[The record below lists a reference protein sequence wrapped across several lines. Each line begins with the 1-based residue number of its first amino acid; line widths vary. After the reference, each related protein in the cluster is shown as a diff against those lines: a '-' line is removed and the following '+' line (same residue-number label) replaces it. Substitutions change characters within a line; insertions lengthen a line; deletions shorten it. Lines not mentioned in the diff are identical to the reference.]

1 MRKFEWAG
9 RINKKENIPS
19 MGSAY
24 LMRNTI
30 LFLVIFF
37 QSCASL
43 QTYQQVADFE
53 RPAEYARFFELLDHT
68 VKEAGIRNVSDFAV
82 RGFPYLRSNR
92 FLADLKP
99 DLNNDARRNQWVR
112 WMQKL
117 DLAARRKEIQNL
129 AAEGLQNLTQQLGE
143 PADRDILFNRATD
156 YSDRLLSH
164 DQRQP
169 DFYQTLLAAVTSPS
183 EYSTAMRVVGIY
195 PLTSIPVTAVTRQV
209 QDQFRKWHHAPADQL
224 ETLGD
229 LIAYGPPPGPAYS
242 QSIVRLILERSKLNA
257 LGVPRPTIADQK
269 ILLAMFAPV
278 LYQDVAAAHDEIGE
292 VVWQN
297 DTVSIN
303 SAKPTVYYY
312 FSHARLKGKPI
323 LQLNYVFWYSARNGP
338 LSRWIERG
346 PLDGLTV
353 RVSLDPNGQPF
364 MVDIMNNCGCY
375 HFYVPH
381 PQTQAKIISPPD
393 GIDAFAPRR
402 LPTSYP
408 GQRLR
413 LRIMSGWHQVD
424 HLDPDLMPKSY
435 ASYQLVDY
443 DRLEMLPRDDREFES
458 IFNSKG
464 IAKDSPR
471 IESLVFFPMGI
482 ADIGSMRQRGHHAV
496 VFIGRVHFD
505 EPDIFDKNFE
515 FIFSK

>member
-1 MRKFEWAG
+1 MRFANYLRFILAFG
-9 RINKKENIPS
+9 VFFYS
-19 MGSAY
+19 GCAAY
-24 LMRNTI
+24 HTSR
-30 LFLVIFF
+30 
-37 QSCASL
+37 
-43 QTYQQVADFE
+43 QVAEFE
-53 RPAEYARFFELLDHT
+53 RPAEYERFFELLDHS
-68 VKEAGIRNVSDFAV
+68 VKEAGVRNASDFAV
-82 RGFPYLRSNR
+82 AGFPYLRSNR
-92 FLADLKP
+92 FLAGLKP
-99 DLNNDARRNQWVR
+99 DLNNDARRSQWVR
-112 WMQKL
+112 WMQTL

-129 AAEGLQNLTQQLGE
+129 PIEDLKELAHRLGE
-143 PADRDILFNRATD
+143 PVDRKILVNRAAD

-169 DFYQTLLAAVTSPS
+169 DFYQTLLTAVIAPS

-209 QDQFRKWHHAPADQL
+209 QEKFRKWHHVPADQL
-224 ETLGD
+224 EILGK
-229 LIAYGPPPGPAYS
+229 LVAYGPSEDPAYS
-242 QSIVRLILERSKLNA
+242 ESTARLILQRSKRNA
-257 LGVPRPTIADQK
+257 LGIPRPTIADQQ

-278 LYQDVAAAHDEIGE
+278 FYQDVAAAYDEIGE

-312 FSHARLKGKPI
+312 ISHARLKGEPI

-338 LSRWIERG
+338 QSPWFERG

-353 RVSLDPNGQPF
+353 RVSLDPHGRPF

-375 HFYVPH
+375 HFYLPH
-381 PQTQAKIISPPD
+381 PKKPIKIIPSTD

-402 LPTSYP
+402 LPASYP
-408 GQRLR
+408 EKRLG
-413 LRIMSGWHQVD
+413 LWILSGWHQVH
-424 HLDPDLMPKSY
+424 HLDADLDLMPMSY

-443 DRLEMLPRDDREFES
+443 DRLEMLPHGDHGFDS
-458 IFNSKG
+458 IFNSQG
-464 IAKDSPR
+464 IAKESPR
-471 IESLVFFPMGI
+471 IESLIFFPMGI

-496 VFIGRVHFD
+496 VFIGRAHFD

-515 FIFSK
+515 F